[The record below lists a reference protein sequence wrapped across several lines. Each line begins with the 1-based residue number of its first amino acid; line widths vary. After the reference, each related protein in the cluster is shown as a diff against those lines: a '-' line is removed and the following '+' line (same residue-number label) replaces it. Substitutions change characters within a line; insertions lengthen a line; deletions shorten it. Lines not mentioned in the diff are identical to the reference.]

1 MHVTI
6 GFCDYP
12 TYYNSDDDECVL
24 TCPSGT
30 IGNVS
35 RTANVT
41 MRNCTSREL
50 KLYIVII
57 LLFATTIYTC

>member
-1 MHVTI
+1 MYIAV

-12 TYYNSDDDECVL
+12 TYYDSDSDECVL

-35 RTANVT
+35 RTANPT

-50 KLYIVII
+50 KL
-57 LLFATTIYTC
+57 

>member
-1 MHVTI
+1 MILIHVHV

-12 TYYNSDDDECVL
+12 TYFDSVSGECVL

-35 RTANVT
+35 RATNVII
-41 MRNCTSREL
+41 RNCTSREL
-50 KLYIVII
+50 TNCV
-57 LLFATTIYTC
+57 TCV

>member
-1 MHVTI
+1 MYIAV

-12 TYYNSDDDECVL
+12 TYYDSDSGECVF

-35 RTANVT
+35 RTANVI
-41 MRNCTSREL
+41 MRNCTSHEL
-50 KLYIVII
+50 KLYI
-57 LLFATTIYTC
+57 AS